1 MSREDETRET
11 VVDWAVELHA
21 RRQAEPHAHFDDDL
35 MVAEERLHA
44 AVGEYV
50 GAGFRTEPIRR
61 LLIEATAHA
70 GMLDP
75 LDIDNGVWDEKIKAA
90 MIEAAAR

>member
-1 MSREDETRET
+1 MSREDETREAIINIAH
-11 VVDWAVELHA
+11 DFDHA
-21 RRQAEPHAHFDDDL
+21 PANMYDTL
-35 MVAEERLHA
+35 LEEFHR

-90 MIEAAAR
+90 MIEAATR